1 VRFLI
6 DAQLPPALAATLTR
20 MGHEAEHLMSHDL
33 LAATDRQI
41 WRLALETRATIVT
54 KDEDFVILRRTLA
67 DGPPVIWLRFGN
79 TTNRALLERLLP
91 LLPEIVSA
99 IEGGETLVEVR

>member
-1 VRFLI
+1 MRFLI
-6 DAQLPPALAATLTR
+6 DAQLPPALAAALAKL
-20 MGHEAEHLMSHDL
+20 GHEAEHLISRNL
-33 LAATDRQI
+33 LAATDRHV
-41 WRLALETRATIVT
+41 WRLALEKRAAIVT
-54 KDEDFVILRRTLA
+54 KDEDFVILRRRSA

-99 IEGGETLVEVR
+99 IEEGEMLVEVR